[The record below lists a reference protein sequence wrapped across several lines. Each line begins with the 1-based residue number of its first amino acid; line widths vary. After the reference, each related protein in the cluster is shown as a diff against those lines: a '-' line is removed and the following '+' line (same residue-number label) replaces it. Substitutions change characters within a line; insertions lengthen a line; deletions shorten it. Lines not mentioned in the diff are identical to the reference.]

1 MGHVKIDIAKSE
13 RSYAV
18 KYALNDAAGVRS
30 LLRDRH
36 RISSARFRGDTAA
49 SDILI
54 DLHSAINS
62 AGLTERQTE
71 AIAWVYGVDLTQEKA
86 AAIMGIARP
95 TLIEHIETA
104 EEKIAEVYR
113 RWDYGDIEVE
123 YDASALIP
131 ILNEQESA
139 EFLRIHKGIE
149 IEDEYME
156 ECA

>member
-1 MGHVKIDIAKSE
+1 MGHVKIDIAKSD

-71 AIAWVYGVDLTQEKA
+71 AIAWVYGADITQEKA
-86 AAIMGIARP
+86 AAIMGITQQAVAKMAD
-95 TLIEHIETA
+95 EA
-104 EEKIAEVYR
+104 VEKIAAVYQ
-113 RWDYGDIEVE
+113 RWDYGEITCE
-123 YDASALIP
+123 YSETSQQAA
-131 ILNEQESA
+131 
-139 EFLRIHKGIE
+139 
-149 IEDEYME
+149 
-156 ECA
+156 

>member
-1 MGHVKIDIAKSE
+1 MGHVKIDIAKSD

-71 AIAWVYGVDLTQEKA
+71 AIAWVYGVDLTQKEA
-86 AAIMGIARP
+86 AAIMGITQQAVAKMAD
-95 TLIEHIETA
+95 EA
-104 EEKIAEVYR
+104 VAKMAAVYR
-113 RWDYGDIEVE
+113 RWDYGEITCE
-123 YDASALIP
+123 YS
-131 ILNEQESA
+131 
-139 EFLRIHKGIE
+139 
-149 IEDEYME
+149 E
-156 ECA
+156 EGAAA